1 MRHQRDE
8 KELEVIRAIAGT
20 AQDRPVTMLNLNR
33 YTAEAGYPDGKLYR
47 AYMDGLVA
55 FLPNVGAKVL
65 WRTPV
70 FGRVV
75 GDQIL
80 HEVLAAWYPSH
91 QAFLDLPKATGAER
105 NYSLRSEAVEYA
117 AIHRCSGHGYGLSP
131 AGGCK

>member
-20 AQDRPVTMLNLNR
+20 EQDRPVTMLNLNR
-33 YTAEAGYPDGKLYR
+33 YTADADYMDGKLYR
-47 AYMDGLVA
+47 AYMDGLIA
-55 FLPNVGAKVL
+55 FLPNVGAKIL

-75 GDQIL
+75 GDQTL

-91 QAFLDLPKATGAER
+91 QAFLDLPKAPGAER
-105 NYSLRSEAVEYA
+105 NYALRSEAVEYA
-117 AIHRCSGHGYGLSP
+117 AIHRCFGDGYALGP
-131 AGGCK
+131 EIDGR

>member
-8 KELEVIRAIAGT
+8 KELEVIRAIAG
-20 AQDRPVTMLNLNR
+20 AEKDRPVTMLNLNR

-47 AYMDGLVA
+47 AYLDGLVA

-91 QAFLDLPKATGAER
+91 QAFLDLPKTNSAPPVIQ
-105 NYSLRSEAVEYA
+105 NPSIA
-117 AIHRCSGHGYGLSP
+117 AITGTSNSSKPRSSCSQFFI
-131 AGGCK
+131 